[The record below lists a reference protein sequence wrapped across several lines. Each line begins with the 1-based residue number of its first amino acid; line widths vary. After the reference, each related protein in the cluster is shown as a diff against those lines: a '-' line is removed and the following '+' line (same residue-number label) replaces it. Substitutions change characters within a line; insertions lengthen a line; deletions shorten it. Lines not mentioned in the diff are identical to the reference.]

1 MKNILV
7 TGGAGFIGA
16 NLCEQLVAKDYTVT
30 ILDNLSP
37 QIHGLSDS
45 SLYKRVKNITNFIK
59 GDICNKKDWEKALKG
74 QDAVIHLAAE
84 TGTGQ
89 SMYEIAKYN
98 HVNIVGTSHLLDLL
112 ANKKHNIKKVILASS
127 TS

>member
-89 SMYEIAKYN
+89 SMYEIAK
-98 HVNIVGTSHLLDLL
+98 
-112 ANKKHNIKKVILASS
+112 
-127 TS
+127 